1 MFTKGCQNNHGI
13 GGSLDVDNVAQRR
26 QFQVMVLG
34 NFDFAVHQ
42 SRVHG
47 ECHLVCCYLIGF
59 HGLVQSI
66 ATFSFWYSIKIIWWF
81 WGKAACASFLALGFG
96 GFTPQRQ
103 VFMWHL
109 DGKPRCK
116 GGLVDHGCIL
126 VINAVLNKKTFWSY
140 SLWQYLSLY
149 AHGADGSCR
158 KKPNAKAHLANLP
171 MKRWAFRWDLA
182 GLWSETKDSTALS
195 QFFWLVAH
203 YSFGQKDF
211 GWIFRCFCLE
221 VLHLCVP
228 GSSELC
234 QLLILETI
242 IVV

>member
-1 MFTKGCQNNHGI
+1 MASRNQLQLSACGI
-13 GGSLDVDNVAQRR
+13 PSKSFGGSGAKQLEHSWNR
-26 QFQVMVLG
+26 
-34 NFDFAVHQ
+34 
-42 SRVHG
+42 
-47 ECHLVCCYLIGF
+47 
-59 HGLVQSI
+59 
-66 ATFSFWYSIKIIWWF
+66 T
-81 WGKAACASFLALGFG
+81 FLALGFG
-96 GFTPQRQ
+96 GFTPQLQ

-211 GWIFRCFCLE
+211 CWIHLP
-221 VLHLCVP
+221 VLLL
-228 GSSELC
+228 GSSSSLC
-234 QLLILETI
+234 SWLKRAVSIAHTGNKYSCITKPGFQMGQTMQALKVQIQQQASLGQVQIGQVSGTTVGTRNRI
-242 IVV
+242 AQSSG